1 VLGSKH
7 AFGYRSTVRFK
18 GKKVLEFYDKV
29 FINDIGLRHG
39 LIGYKERNINGILEN
54 IVYKELQSRG
64 YEVKIGVFD
73 NVEIDFCAENKMK
86 NVCSGMSKSCR

>member
-1 VLGSKH
+1 
-7 AFGYRSTVRFK
+7 
-18 GKKVLEFYDKV
+18 V

-64 YEVKIGVFD
+64 YEVKIGVL
-73 NVEIDFCAENKMK
+73 IM
-86 NVCSGMSKSCR
+86 